1 MPLTRVT
8 IRQFEAFLAIVDLHS
23 IGAAAERLRRS
34 REPSGW

>member
-23 IGAAAERLRRS
+23 IG
-34 REPSGW
+34 